1 MNETVASTARN
12 ASDLPRHFDGRTP
25 HFGCNHPLQQPEN
38 TFLI

>member
-12 ASDLPRHFDGRTP
+12 ASGLRRRFYRRTP
-25 HFGCNHPLQQPEN
+25 HFGFNHPLQQPEN